1 MTEWVPIV
9 LVVALVGF
17 SILRAVLPR
26 RVTVIRRPDGGFE
39 FQRPLGRRLLD
50 IGRLGFWTVLLMI
63 FWVAALLAQ
72 FVFGVLVAGVAIVV
86 LVWRAADR
94 IRRSTV
100 VIDRAKDELRDGEER
115 EGRAS
120 DVQGVVLNRLR
131 REPLALRIRD
141 EVVGE
146 RSLILPVVDAAA
158 AESLGHELAD
168 YLRVPLEKKA

>member
-1 MTEWVPIV
+1 MSEWVPIV
-9 LVVALVGF
+9 LVGVLVGF

-50 IGRLGFWTVLLMI
+50 IGRLGFWTILLMI
-63 FWVAALLAQ
+63 FWVAALFAEFL
-72 FVFGVLVAGVAIVV
+72 FGVLVAGIAIVV

-100 VIDRAKDELRDGEER
+100 VIDRSKDELRDGEER

-141 EVVGE
+141 EVVE
-146 RSLILPVVDAAA
+146 RSWTLPVVDAAA
-158 AESLGHELAD
+158 AEAVGHELAD
-168 YLRVPLEKKA
+168 YLRVPLEEKA